1 MTSNR
6 HQLAQRLVAGA
17 IALVCLS
24 YFYVALNLEWGS
36 TTRPGPGFFP
46 RLLALLGLVLA
57 GGAAFLAQPR
67 VAADENE
74 RGALPFTLALLAF
87 CVLLQPLGFVLAGM
101 LFTGLLAR
109 LLGAV
114 RWWQVAAVALPTP
127 ILLKLIFAH
136 AFQMNL
142 PAGLLGSW
150 I

>member
-1 MTSNR
+1 M
-6 HQLAQRLVAGA
+6 AQRLVAGA
-17 IALVCLS
+17 IALICLV
-24 YFYVALNLEWGS
+24 YFYVALDLEWGRI
-36 TTRPGPGFFP
+36 TRPGPGFFP
-46 RLLALLGLVLA
+46 QLLALLGLVLA
-57 GGAAFLAQPR
+57 GIAALLARAP
-67 VAADENE
+67 VAVEETE

-101 LFTGLLAR
+101 LFTGFLAR
-109 LLGAV
+109 LLGAM

-127 ILLKLIFAH
+127 IVLKLIFAH

>member
-1 MTSNR
+1 
-6 HQLAQRLVAGA
+6 VA
-17 IALVCLS
+17 
-24 YFYVALNLEWGS
+24 YFYVALDLEWGR

-57 GGAAFLAQPR
+57 GSAAFLARPP
-67 VAADENE
+67 VALGESE

-87 CVLLQPLGFVLAGM
+87 CVLLEPLGFVLAGM

-127 ILLKLIFAH
+127 IILKLIFAH
-136 AFQMNL
+136 AFQISL
-142 PAGLLGSW
+142 PAGLLVNW
-150 I
+150 V